1 MNSSTTSTP
10 FISNR
15 FTFNNRRLLQ
25 SQELQSQEQQS
36 PQQQQLPSTRFSFN
50 QLRPSIPPITKTSTS
65 STSSSSS
72 SSSIEHQSNQSNQ
85 SNITIDHIKNVYHLT
100 KPLAMKN
107 LRVTQKQMRGITKK
121 YKIERWPYRKV
132 NALETIYSFL
142 LEEKER
148 CTNDQHHHHHQ
159 NNQNQNHRETI
170 DKVNKNIEKLE
181 KMKNEIYNNPNE
193 KYPVLKNKYRL
204 LL

>member
-1 MNSSTTSTP
+1 MNSSTTST

-15 FTFNNRRLLQ
+15 FTFNNRRFSSIPLSSEDILHDN
-25 SQELQSQEQQS
+25 QQTYG
-36 PQQQQLPSTRFSFN
+36 QQQKEPEQPSSSSPPSSQLPPTRFAFN
-50 QLRPSIPPITKTSTS
+50 QLRPSISPIAKRPSTK
-65 STSSSSS
+65 
-72 SSSIEHQSNQSNQ
+72 NQPNV
-85 SNITIDHIKNVYHLT
+85 TIDNIKNVYHLT

-107 LRVTQKQMRGITKK
+107 LRVTQNQMKRITKK

-132 NALETIYSFL
+132 NAMETIHSFL

-148 CTNDQHHHHHQ
+148 SANS
-159 NNQNQNHRETI
+159 NNKEYI
-170 DKVNKNIEKLE
+170 DKVDKNIEKLE

-193 KYPVLKNKYRL
+193 KYPLLKNKYRL